1 MKMNQQFLAELISD
15 LWEQLK
21 ISDGEIYFS
30 LEGAVKVHCGC
41 ILLGEKVQVQQVSQ
55 YF

>member
-1 MKMNQQFLAELISD
+1 MKMNQQFLAELILY

-21 ISDGEIYFS
+21 ISDAVIYFS
-30 LEGAVKVHCGC
+30 LEGTVKVHCGC

-55 YF
+55 GF